1 MVARIEIQRTIIS
14 RKARS
19 GRCNP
24 KKSGVQAAFSNS
36 CKAKISNGN
45 AAPAMPASRQTN
57 QPETAMVRYRTVQIG
72 ANSQFG
78 GRHRGLT
85 SRSYQP
91 PGRNTAPGMAA
102 RKHAARNASRAKR
115 EEGSMMHSVIMKPR
129 GQSDKPC
136 RTERYPLI

>member
-1 MVARIEIQRTIIS
+1 MVTRIDTQRTTIS

-24 KKSGVQAAFSNS
+24 KKSGVQAAFSTS
-36 CKAKISNGN
+36 CKAKMASGN
-45 AAPAMPASRQTN
+45 AAPAKPASRQTN

-78 GRHRGLT
+78 GRQRGLT

-102 RKHAARNASRAKR
+102 KQHAATNASRAKR
-115 EEGSMMHSVIMKPR
+115 EDRTLP
-129 GQSDKPC
+129 SD
-136 RTERYPLI
+136 LI